1 MGIIVVDGKTY
12 EVDEKENLLHACLS
26 AGLDL
31 PYFCWHPAMGSI
43 GACRQCAVVQYRDD
57 KDTTGRVVMACMTP
71 AANNAR
77 LSIAAP
83 AAVTFRASVVEWLM
97 LNHPHDCP
105 VCEEGGECHLQD
117 MTVMTG
123 HTARRYRGRK
133 RTFQNQYLGPF
144 LNHEMNRCITCY
156 RCVRFYRDYAGGDDL
171 AAFGSRDR
179 MYFGRAQDGVL
190 ENPFAGNL
198 VEVCPTGVF
207 TDKPASKAYTR
218 KWDLQ
223 SAPSICA
230 GCGVGCNTF
239 PAERYGTLRRVHNR
253 YHHDLNGY
261 FLCDRGRFG
270 AGFVNSEVRL
280 KRAGA
285 RRADGSFDEISPE
298 AALAE
303 FVSLLRQGVLVGV
316 GSPRASVE
324 ANFALRALVGA
335 ENFCAGVALDEEAVI
350 ADAIALLQAAPD
362 ASPTIAEVERAD
374 AVLILGE
381 DVLNTAPR
389 AALALRQASRNRTFD
404 MAIPAQ
410 IPAWQDAGVR
420 SHGQQAKSPF
430 YSATPLPT
438 QCDDLAT
445 ATIHAPPAQLAAIG
459 AAIAATLAGKPIGA
473 LDAAATQFVAAAA
486 AALQQAERPLIVSGT
501 GAMSHD
507 VLAAAGSIVRTLR
520 RKQRATKLLLAVPE
534 CNSIGAAMFGGI
546 SLEQALTRA
555 ERGTTRTFV
564 VLENDLYR
572 RALPERVTQALA
584 AVNLVVLDS
593 IETRTVE
600 GARLVLPTATVA
612 ESEGTFVNYEGR
624 AQRFLAVFEP
634 ASPIRPAWRWI
645 AAAGVELGRNE
656 LQWRHVDELIA
667 ACDEETAFAG
677 IAGAAPTANYRGP
690 AQSRVPRQP
699 HRYSGRTAMYADR
712 KIHEPKATV
721 DEESPLAFSMEG
733 ANTGEVAALIPYVWA
748 PGWNSN
754 QAVTR
759 FQQEVGG
766 PLRGGDPGLRLIR
779 PSARAAAIGWPEA
792 RHDAPSADSRPG
804 LRMLAVHEIFGSD
817 ELSALSPPIK
827 ERIPAPYIVL
837 NPDDAARL
845 GVVAGTGVRARGL
858 EKSFEVRVNAA
869 MPQGTAAYPRGL
881 AGLSIPPESVVF
893 ERDPDFAPPVRI
905 IARQ

>member
-1 MGIIVVDGKTY
+1 MGVIVVDGKTY

-26 AGLDL
+26 VGLDL

-133 RTFQNQYLGPF
+133 RTFANQYLGPF

-179 MYFGRAQDGVL
+179 MYFGRAEDGVL

-223 SAPSICA
+223 SAPSICG

-270 AGFVNSEVRL
+270 AGFVNSDVRL
-280 KRAGA
+280 KRAGV
-285 RRADGSFDEISPE
+285 RRPDGSFDEIAPE

-303 FVSLLRQGVLVGV
+303 FVSLLRQGVLVGI

-335 ENFCAGVALDEEAVI
+335 ENFCPGFALDEEVLI
-350 ADAIALLQAAPD
+350 ADALALLHAAPD
-362 ASPTIAEVERAD
+362 ASPTLAEVEQAD

-381 DVLNTAPR
+381 DILNTAPR
-389 AALALRQASRNRTFD
+389 AALALRQASRNRTFG
-404 MAIPAQ
+404 MADAAQ
-410 IPAWQDAGVR
+410 IPQWQDAGVR
-420 SHGQQAKSPF
+420 SHGQQAKSPL

-445 ATIHAPPAQLAAIG
+445 ATIHAPAAQLAAIG
-459 AAIAATLAGKPIGA
+459 EAIAAVLAGKPIGE
-473 LDAAATQFVAAAA
+473 LDAAATQFVDAAAV
-486 AALQQAERPLIVSGT
+486 ALQQAERPLIVSGT
-501 GAMSHD
+501 GAMSHA
-507 VLAAAGSIVRTLR
+507 VLAAAGSILRTLR
-520 RKQRATKLLLAVPE
+520 RKQRSTKLLLAVPE
-534 CNSIGAAMFGGI
+534 CNSIGAAMVGGI
-546 SLEQALTRA
+546 SLEQVLTRA

-572 RALPERVTQALA
+572 RALTERVTQALA

-593 IETRTVE
+593 IETRTAE
-600 GARLVLPTATVA
+600 AAELVLPTSTVV

-624 AQRFLAVFEP
+624 AQRFFAVFEP
-634 ASPIRPAWRWI
+634 PSPIRPAWRWI
-645 AAAGVELGRNE
+645 AEAGAELGRNE
-656 LQWRHVDELIA
+656 LQWRHVDEVIA
-667 ACDEETAFAG
+667 SCDEDASFAG
-677 IAGAAPTANYRGP
+677 IAAAAPTANYRGP
-690 AQSRVPRQP
+690 ALSRVPRQP

-712 KIHEPKATV
+712 TIHEPKAAV

-733 ANTGEVAALIPYVWA
+733 INSGEVGALIPYVWS

-766 PLRGGDPGLRLIR
+766 PLRGGDPGVRLIR
-779 PSARAAAIGWPEA
+779 PSARAAAIGWPE
-792 RHDAPSADSRPG
+792 PSRDITSVDSRPG
-804 LRMLAVHEIFGSD
+804 LRMLVVHEIFGTD

-827 ERIPAPYIVL
+827 ERIPAAYIVL
-837 NPDDAARL
+837 NPDDAAQL
-845 GVVAGTGVRARGL
+845 SVVAGSGVRARAL
-858 EKSFEVRVNAA
+858 ERSFEVRVNAA
-869 MPQGTAAYPRGL
+869 VPQGTAAYPRGL
-881 AGLSIPPESVVF
+881 AGLSMPPEWVVF

-905 IARQ
+905 IARL

>member
-1 MGIIVVDGKTY
+1 MGNIVVDGKTY

-26 AGLDL
+26 VGLDL
-31 PYFCWHPAMGSI
+31 PYFCWHPAMGSV

-77 LSIAAP
+77 VSIKAP

-223 SAPSICA
+223 SAPSICT
-230 GCGVGCNTF
+230 GCSVGCNTF

-270 AGFVNSEVRL
+270 AAYVNSEVRL
-280 KRAGA
+280 KRAGT
-285 RRADGSFDEISPE
+285 RRADGSFDELTPE
-298 AALAE
+298 SAIAE

-335 ENFCAGVALDEEAVI
+335 ENFCPGFAIDEEAVI
-350 ADAIALLQAAPD
+350 ADALALLHAAPD
-362 ASPTIAEVERAD
+362 ASPTIAEVEQAD

-389 AALALRQASRNRTFD
+389 AALALRQASRNRTFE
-404 MAIPAQ
+404 MAVPAQ

-445 ATIHAPPAQLAAIG
+445 ATIHASPEQIAAIG
-459 AAIAATLAGKPIGA
+459 EAIAATLSGKPIGA
-473 LDAAATQFVAAAA
+473 LDAAATQFVEAAA
-486 AALQQAERPLIVSGT
+486 AALQQANRPLIVSGT
-501 GAMSHD
+501 GAMSHA
-507 VLAAAGSIVRTLR
+507 VLAGAGSIVRTLR
-520 RKQRATKLLLAVPE
+520 RKQRATKLLLAVPD

-572 RALPERVTQALA
+572 RALAERITQALG

-600 GARLVLPTATVA
+600 AAALVLPTATVA
-612 ESEGTFVNYEGR
+612 ESEGTLINYEGR
-624 AQRFLAVFEP
+624 AQRFLTVFEP
-634 ASPIRPAWRWI
+634 PSPIRPAWRWI
-645 AAAGVELGRNE
+645 AAAGAELGRNE

-667 ACDEETAFAG
+667 ACDREASFTG

-690 AQSRVPRQP
+690 AQTRVPRQP

-712 KIHEPKATV
+712 KIHEPKTAV
-721 DEESPLAFSMEG
+721 DDESPLAFSMEG
-733 ANTGEVAALIPYVWA
+733 ANTGEIGALIPYVWA

-766 PLRGGDPGLRLIR
+766 PLRGGDPGVRLIR

-792 RHDAPSADSRPG
+792 RRDTPLVDSQQG

-817 ELSALSPPIK
+817 ELSALSPPIR

-837 NPDDAARL
+837 NPDDAALL
-845 GVVAGTGVRARGL
+845 GVVAGAGVRARQL
-858 EKSFEVRVNAA
+858 AKSFEVRVNAA
-869 MPQGTAAYPRGL
+869 VRQGTAAYPRGL
-881 AGLSIPPESVVF
+881 AGLSMPPEWVVF
-893 ERDPDFAPPVRI
+893 EHDPDFAPPVRI